1 MEQFNL
7 KMTLRHQNIDNTIT
21 SFVLCYIIFVNQSKL
36 DRIRYTFQ
44 KTASVNDIP
53 KCGRFYSLSFSKHRH
68 ITITYRTLIRILK
81 IGRHKKYVTNG
92 NFSRIF

>member
-53 KCGRFYSLSFSKHRH
+53 VY
-68 ITITYRTLIRILK
+68 YRIVVEFFFCTSIVCIFEEKLK
-81 IGRHKKYVTNG
+81 KETG
-92 NFSRIF
+92 NRPVK

>member
-53 KCGRFYSLSFSKHRH
+53 KCGRFFSLLGGFLASEFTLGELIWLDYLAGDFTLSG
-68 ITITYRTLIRILK
+68 LIR
-81 IGRHKKYVTNG
+81 R
-92 NFSRIF
+92 

>member
-53 KCGRFYSLSFSKHRH
+53 KCGTRLLSLLSF
-68 ITITYRTLIRILK
+68 L
-81 IGRHKKYVTNG
+81 
-92 NFSRIF
+92 